1 MTDEIRTTQTKKQGS
16 VCAECHEGVPC
27 VRHGRKLKVCDL
39 CHRQQVIERLTA
51 RKIKRTLTDG
61 CLVLYHRDGWRVGY
75 LVSLGLSA
83 ATVQP
88 LGGLCGAMPDCIRI
102 PLSDIK
108 PEIITSA
115 KLPAGIEEYYEMNGK
130 RKVLLVA
137 DQTSSTVT
145 KAVEYLMNRPVEHT
159 FGAAPVVS
167 IAPLEECKMVG
178 VEAPIVVPKKVKE
191 AVERAHPKTKDP
203 EQTVVSAA
211 LDLAEKVSPS
221 EVKPRL
227 KHAAVDLTAV
237 VQLYDA
243 GTAIN
248 DIVEKVRGT
257 RAAFDV
263 KKLVRKHLK
272 THGILKD

>member
-1 MTDEIRTTQTKKQGS
+1 MADEIRATQTKKQGS

-115 KLPAGIEEYYEMNGK
+115 KLPAGIEEYYEMNEK
-130 RKVLLVA
+130 KKVLLVA
-137 DQTSSTVT
+137 DQTSSAVT
-145 KAVEYLMNRPVEHT
+145 KAVTYLMYRPVENT
-159 FGAAPVVS
+159 FPDKTCAPTTVAVFDDKELVQDS
-167 IAPLEECKMVG
+167 PTTPKHEQPQKVNKKPKDRMMV
-178 VEAPIVVPKKVKE
+178 
-191 AVERAHPKTKDP
+191 
-203 EQTVVSAA
+203 
-211 LDLAEKVSPS
+211 
-221 EVKPRL
+221 
-227 KHAAVDLTAV
+227 
-237 VQLYDA
+237 
-243 GTAIN
+243 AIW
-248 DIVEKVRGT
+248 
-257 RAAFDV
+257 
-263 KKLVRKHLK
+263 
-272 THGILKD
+272 

>member
-1 MTDEIRTTQTKKQGS
+1 MAVIKHSENCSD
-16 VCAECHEGVPC
+16 CHECIVC
-27 VRHGRKLKVCDL
+27 TRHGRLLKVCDI
-39 CHRQQVIERLTA
+39 CYRAQVVARLAA
-51 RKIKRTLTDG
+51 RKIKHILHEG
-61 CLVLYHRDGWRVGY
+61 CLILYYVDGWRVGY
-75 LVSLGLSA
+75 LVKLGVSA
-83 ATVQP
+83 ASVQP
-88 LGGLCGAMPDCIRI
+88 IGGLCGSVPENIRV
-102 PLSDIK
+102 PLTDIK

-115 KLPAGIEEYYEMNGK
+115 KCPQTVQEYYEMNEK

-137 DQTSSTVT
+137 DQTSSAVS

-159 FGAAPVVS
+159 FGDPPVVS

-227 KHAAVDLTAV
+227 KHAAVDLTEARR
-237 VQLYDA
+237 LYET
-243 GTAIN
+243 GSSIN
-248 DIVEKVRGT
+248 DVVAAVKGT
-257 RAAFDV
+257 RAEFDV
-263 KKLVRKHLK
+263 KKLVRKTFKEL
-272 THGILKD
+272 GILKD